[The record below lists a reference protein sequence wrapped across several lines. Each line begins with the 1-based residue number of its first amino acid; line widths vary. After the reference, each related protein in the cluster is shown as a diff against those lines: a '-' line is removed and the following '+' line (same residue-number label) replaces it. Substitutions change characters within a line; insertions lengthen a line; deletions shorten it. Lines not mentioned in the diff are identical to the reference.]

1 MNVSGTPYPMRPPP
15 SPPPKT
21 NDGKTVKPRTE
32 VEYLRDQVKRLQE
45 TVDYQ
50 HSVIVTQQPTMSQLQ
65 WEAAKWNHFKR
76 ILEAQHGKQ
85 AAIDAETAVNQRMM
99 GLI

>member
-1 MNVSGTPYPMRPPP
+1 MNVPGTPYPVRPPP
-15 SPPPKT
+15 SPPAKAA
-21 NDGKTVKPRTE
+21 DGKPYKARTE

-50 HSVIVTQQPTMSQLQ
+50 HSVIINQQPTMAQLQ
-65 WEAAKWNHFKR
+65 WEAAKWHHFKR
-76 ILEAQHGKQ
+76 IVEAQHGKQ